1 MPPPEILILCVVQLY
16 LPPDICLNKDFL
28 KDVLAERK
36 QLFRL
41 EQVKFVTVPL
51 YDELS
56 LKNLG
61 PQMENDAQFT
71 SFFPD
76 NMPRGRSIDRSY
88 FFNVL
93 HTLYPEYT

>member
-1 MPPPEILILCVVQLY
+1 MPPPGILILCVVQLY

-36 QLFRL
+36 QLLRL

-56 LKNLG
+56 LKSLG
-61 PQMENDAQFT
+61 PQMVNDA
-71 SFFPD
+71 
-76 NMPRGRSIDRSY
+76 
-88 FFNVL
+88 
-93 HTLYPEYT
+93 